1 MHTLPD
7 TETANHVPSTLQS
20 YLQRQQ
26 PSKTS
31 PAGNSHAHPKIEKK
45 ESTQILKK
53 LSEMNSS
60 ICEIVD
66 AVQHLEESTIARF
79 RSLEQW
85 IQHSADV
92 QRDSL
97 SGLVE
102 QMGKN
107 QKRVLQTEEQSLSML
122 KEEIGAGLSE
132 IKRRLADLHKQSEQ
146 YNRHL
151 ERPFEHLISQ
161 GREHEELLK
170 MLLVNSLGNDI
181 EKILDSEDYY

>member
-1 MHTLPD
+1 MKRRRFWHFLGLPNYPD
-7 TETANHVPSTLQS
+7 IQDLSALCREQNDQLVRIDEEH
-20 YLQRQQ
+20 
-26 PSKTS
+26 K
-31 PAGNSHAHPKIEKK
+31 
-45 ESTQILKK
+45 QILKK

-181 EKILDSEDYY
+181 EKILDSEDTIKK